1 MAKRFR
7 LILLIIL
14 ITAVFTPIV
23 IWNYGLTE
31 VFEDPLFFGV
41 SFGGKTTVEAKLL
54 IDKVKLYT
62 NFLLVN
68 SYDLSINETALN
80 EVCDYAA
87 QANLHFM
94 VYFSWISR
102 TTYPWHQTWLD
113 VAKQRWADKFLGVYL
128 FDEPGG
134 KQLDIPNGS
143 EEMRV
148 VLGNVSNYGEAASS
162 FVENYSSV
170 NGMLDLRK
178 RHIPTF
184 TSDYALY
191 WFDYLAGYDT
201 VFVELAWNNSRIQQI
216 GLCRGAA
223 NVQGKEW
230 GAILSWTYDNPP
242 YLANGSKIL
251 EDMLTAFEAG
261 AKYIIVFNFPTYP
274 EDNPYGVLSKEHFVA
289 MQQFWTHIHEYPG
302 DHGIE
307 EGEFAFVLPKDYGW
321 GMRWPNDSI
330 WGLWPAD
337 NLSSVI
343 WNKMNMLVESYGA
356 QLDIVYD
363 DPRFILSQYS
373 KVYYSNSSLGKE

>member
-1 MAKRFR
+1 MAKRFYY
-7 LILLIIL
+7 ILTIIL
-14 ITAVFTPIV
+14 ITTVFMPIV
-23 IWNYGLTE
+23 FWHYSFTE
-31 VFEDPLFFGV
+31 VSETEPFFGV

-62 NFLLVN
+62 NFFLIN

-102 TTYPWHQTWLD
+102 VTYPWHQTWLD
-113 VAKQRWADKFLGVYL
+113 EAKQRWTNKFLGVYL

-148 VLGNVSNYGEAASS
+148 ILGNVSDYSEAAST
-162 FVENYSSV
+162 FVKNYSSV
-170 NGMLDLRK
+170 NGMLDLKK
-178 RHIPTF
+178 RNIPRF

-201 VFVELAWNNSRIQQI
+201 VFVELAWNNSKIQQI

-223 NVQGKEW
+223 NVQGKDW
-230 GAILSWTYDNPP
+230 GAIISWTYNTPP
-242 YLANGSKIL
+242 YLANGSKIF
-251 EDMLTAFEAG
+251 EDMLSAFEAG

-274 EDNPYGVLSKEHFVA
+274 EDNPYGVLDEEHFVA
-289 MQQFWTHIHEYPG
+289 MQQFWTHIHEYAEDYG
-302 DHGIE
+302 RE
-307 EGEFAFVLPKDYGW
+307 NAKFAFVLPKDYGW
-321 GMRWPNDSI
+321 GMRWLNDSI

-343 WNKMNMLVESYGA
+343 WHKMNILVERYGT

-363 DPRFILSQYS
+363 DPRFSLSQYS
-373 KVYYSNSSLGKE
+373 KVYYWNSSLGKE